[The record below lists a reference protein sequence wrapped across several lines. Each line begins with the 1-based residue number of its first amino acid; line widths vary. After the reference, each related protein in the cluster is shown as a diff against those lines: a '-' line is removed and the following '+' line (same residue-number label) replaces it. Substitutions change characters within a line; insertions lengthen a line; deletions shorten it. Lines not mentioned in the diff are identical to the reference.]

1 MLQPLTGYVQKL
13 ATKNKRFCSRA
24 HSSSTDPSL
33 SENIVRA
40 GSKAR
45 AHAQGEE
52 KNQAATGS
60 ATGAGFLATSL
71 ATIGVS
77 CAPMLR
83 Q

>member
-1 MLQPLTGYVQKL
+1 MLLPLTGYVQEL
-13 ATKNKRFCSRA
+13 ATKNEQFCSRA
-24 HSSSTDPSL
+24 HSSSTDPSP
-33 SENIVRA
+33 SANIVRA
-40 GSKAR
+40 GSKAHT
-45 AHAQGEE
+45 HAQGEE
-52 KNQAATGS
+52 KNQAEAGS